1 MHNSFELNNLYD
13 LYNLYDLCKL
23 TYLTDVGFK
32 KPDLIKS

>member
-32 KPDLIKS
+32 KPHLIKS